1 MRKAGKKQIAVFMA
15 AVLLVCAFPIT
26 AYADKISEL
35 EEQIQQKKEE
45 NCDKNS
51 SHKSGANYL
60 PPRFSFR
67 FDDFNNPIFNL

>member
-35 EEQIQQKKEE
+35 EEQIQQKK
-45 NCDKNS
+45 
-51 SHKSGANYL
+51 
-60 PPRFSFR
+60 
-67 FDDFNNPIFNL
+67 